1 MAAYIIALLWAFAEA
16 TLFFIVPDVW
26 ISIVALKDKRKG
38 LVACLFAVTGAL
50 IGGTIMFYWGQ
61 ADIRTVNNILDVI
74 PAIRITDIQKVQSEL
89 RSLGVV
95 AVLFGPLFGIPY
107 KIYAANAHSVISIIP
122 FLLISIPARIVRF
135 VLVALITPY
144 ATDRLLRNAS
154 STRKSQI
161 ISIFWIIFYALYFYM
176 KRD

>member
-1 MAAYIIALLWAFAEA
+1 MAVYIIALLWAFAEA

-61 ADIRTVNNILDVI
+61 ADSRTVNDILNII
-74 PAIRITDIQKVQSEL
+74 PAIRIADIQKVQSDL
-89 RSLGVV
+89 RSQGAV
-95 AVLFGPLFGIPY
+95 AVLLGPLFGIPY

-122 FLLISIPARIVRF
+122 FLLISIPARIIRF

-144 ATDRLLRNAS
+144 VTDKLLRNAS
-154 STRKSQI
+154 STRKTQV
-161 ISIFWIIFYALYFYM
+161 ISIVWIIFYALYFYIR
-176 KRD
+176 RD